1 MWRWIALVANE
12 FGQGIAL
19 DIGAEDDVAHH
30 GDGRLGVE
38 LGLHYELQHV
48 VEAGVVG
55 RHLGLLALGSATNC
69 YLCLFRTS
77 ELLPLAATA
86 HCALPWRPCLRRGG
100 GRHDS
105 AIGIKI
111 CSIYRLVHIEEKLIL
126 RWLGGKNVNFS
137 TNF

>member
-55 RHLGLLALGSATNC
+55 RHPGLLALGSATNF
-69 YLCLFRTS
+69 YLSIPYVR
-77 ELLPLAATA
+77 AASPGG
-86 HCALPWRPCLRRGG
+86 HCAQRAAVAAMFTQRRRPP
-100 GRHDS
+100 
-105 AIGIKI
+105 
-111 CSIYRLVHIEEKLIL
+111 
-126 RWLGGKNVNFS
+126 
-137 TNF
+137 